1 MFATITDVA
10 DIAGVSVD
18 DATIKKAQA
27 IVETASGRPEEL
39 VTNTTDLVW
48 LKKAVAYQCAYMED
62 DPTSVYEQPNMES
75 VTQGESKMVFGNK
88 DVWLSPLAQRAIA
101 NLSWRK
107 SRTVKTNPFDY
118 RTELKR
124 QNCESRRMRGTWWS
138 WSV

>member
-27 IVETASGRPEEL
+27 IVETASGKPEEL

>member
-118 RTELKR
+118 RLELKR